1 MMNDMDLPPGQGGEM
16 SEGETAAV
24 RAPDAGT
31 PFGRYRLLDKIAS
44 GGMADIYR
52 GVAIGAQG
60 FERVVAI
67 KRIREE
73 AAQVA
78 DIGEM
83 FADEARVSA
92 LLEHPNIVQVYDFG
106 AVGGNYFIA
115 MEYLRG
121 KNLDEVLRALRAAD
135 ERMSPP
141 LAVFI
146 AGEVARGL
154 AYAHAFRDKRGQR
167 MDIIH
172 RDISPANIM
181 LLHAGA
187 VKLLDFGIARVT
199 SELRLAVTRGRGGA
213 LKGKSPYV
221 SPEQI
226 VGDEVDARS
235 DIFALGAVL
244 WETLTG
250 QRLFSGGSDLDTMEA
265 VMHTEILRP
274 SELAPG
280 IPPALDQIVLTALA
294 RDVRHRYDTAEQM
307 AADLEA
313 VMRSLP
319 SRHGD
324 LPALLNRFFG
334 SPPSQPQV
342 RAVSIPVPDPF
353 DPREGNT
360 RPLRQAYDE
369 AAALQRSPAPVVVA
383 RSPSAFT
390 RISGESVP
398 PPPTRWPVGLGA
410 AGLAAFALIAVL
422 WRFPGAPVP
431 APSVPETATPA
442 LVLAAAPPSPSL
454 PGAPPGTSSASQ
466 VPTPE
471 PAPVDEESPPVLAQP
486 ATPPVKAAAK
496 TTPPSRAKP
505 RPVAPAKRVVPPAG
519 APRSAKMAVAP
530 KRTRPGAVALTN
542 PARGRKSAA
551 RPGTPR
557 LVNSLHVNPFIE

>member
-1 MMNDMDLPPGQGGEM
+1 MTNDGELAPPGGEL
-16 SEGETAAV
+16 SGPGRGEV
-24 RAPDAGT
+24 GV

-44 GGMADIYR
+44 GGMADIFR
-52 GVAIGAQG
+52 GVAVGAQG

-73 AAQVA
+73 ASQVT

-106 AVGGNYFIA
+106 AVEGNYYIA

-121 KNLDEVLRALRAAD
+121 RNLDEVLRALRGVG
-135 ERMSPP
+135 ERLAPA

-154 AYAHAFRDKRGQR
+154 AYAHGFRDKRGRR

-199 SELRLAVTRGRGGA
+199 SELRMAITRGRGGA

-244 WETLTG
+244 WEALTG
-250 QRLFSGGSDLDTMEA
+250 HRLFTGESDLDTMEA
-265 VMHTEILRP
+265 VMHSEIRRP
-274 SELAPG
+274 SELVPG
-280 IPPALDQIVLTALA
+280 LPSALDHIVLTALA
-294 RDVRHRYDTAEQM
+294 RDVRYRYDSADQM

-324 LPALLNRFFG
+324 LPALLHRFWG
-334 SPPSQPQV
+334 SPPSQPQ
-342 RAVSIPVPDPF
+342 APPVSIPVPDPF

-360 RPLRQAYDE
+360 RPLRPDE
-369 AAALQRSPAPVVVA
+369 LAALPRCQ
-383 RSPSAFT
+383 PSAFPLLADQRPARSRT
-390 RISGESVP
+390 PGWVA
-398 PPPTRWPVGLGA
+398 GA
-410 AGLAAFALIAVL
+410 LAGAGLVLAVVLARPHLRAEHRVPDTLPAASRVAVAPSAERL
-422 WRFPGAPVP
+422 VPDTLPAPAVEPGTPAAARKVPDTFRGGRPSIVPLEVGGGGAGAPV
-431 APSVPETATPA
+431 
-442 LVLAAAPPSPSL
+442 
-454 PGAPPGTSSASQ
+454 
-466 VPTPE
+466 
-471 PAPVDEESPPVLAQP
+471 
-486 ATPPVKAAAK
+486 
-496 TTPPSRAKP
+496 
-505 RPVAPAKRVVPPAG
+505 AKRRGVG
-519 APRSAKMAVAP
+519 AASR
-530 KRTRPGAVALTN
+530 RTRKVALAN
-542 PARGRKSAA
+542 PLRGRKVVV
-551 RPGTPR
+551 RPRATD
-557 LVNSLHVNPFIE
+557 LHVDPFSE

>member
-1 MMNDMDLPPGQGGEM
+1 MSGE
-16 SEGETAAV
+16 GAG
-24 RAPDAGT
+24 RASPEVGV

-44 GGMADIYR
+44 GGMADIFR
-52 GVAIGAQG
+52 GVAVGAQG

-106 AVGGNYFIA
+106 SVDGNYYIA

-121 KNLDEVLRALRAAD
+121 RNLDEVLRALRAVG
-135 ERMSPP
+135 ERLPP
-141 LAVFI
+141 SLAVFI

-154 AYAHAFRDKRGQR
+154 AYAHAFRDKRGR
-167 MDIIH
+167 RLDIIH

-199 SELRLAVTRGRGGA
+199 SELRMAITRGRGGA

-226 VGDEVDARS
+226 VGDDVDARS

-250 QRLFSGGSDLDTMEA
+250 QRLFLGDSDLDTMDA
-265 VMHTEILRP
+265 VMHGEIRRP
-274 SELAPG
+274 SELVPG
-280 IPPALDQIVLTALA
+280 LPSALDHIVLTALA

-324 LPALLNRFFG
+324 LPALLHRFWG
-334 SPPSQPQV
+334 SPPSQPQA
-342 RAVSIPVPDPF
+342 RPVSIPVPDPF

-360 RPLRQAYDE
+360 RPLRPDE
-369 AAALQRSPAPVVVA
+369 SPALPPRRPSAFALLDEERPAPAMNQRWLLGGLGTALLALAFGAWCLAPSHRAPPPAAAVAAMGPVVTPMPAPVVVEPVVGPAVA
-383 RSPSAFT
+383 R
-390 RISGESVP
+390 
-398 PPPTRWPVGLGA
+398 
-410 AGLAAFALIAVL
+410 AV
-422 WRFPGAPVP
+422 
-431 APSVPETATPA
+431 
-442 LVLAAAPPSPSL
+442 
-454 PGAPPGTSSASQ
+454 
-466 VPTPE
+466 
-471 PAPVDEESPPVLAQP
+471 
-486 ATPPVKAAAK
+486 
-496 TTPPSRAKP
+496 
-505 RPVAPAKRVVPPAG
+505 AG
-519 APRSAKMAVAP
+519 AP
-530 KRTRPGAVALTN
+530 KRARRLALAN
-542 PARGRKSAA
+542 PVRGRKNVAHTRAA
-551 RPGTPR
+551 RPATD
-557 LVNSLHVNPFIE
+557 LHVDPFSE

>member
-1 MMNDMDLPPGQGGEM
+1 MSDDGEIPPRPGEM
-16 SEGETAAV
+16 SSEAQG
-24 RAPDAGT
+24 RASQEAGV

-44 GGMADIYR
+44 GGMADIFR
-52 GVAIGAQG
+52 GVAVGAQG

-106 AVGGNYFIA
+106 SVDGNYYIA

-121 KNLDEVLRALRAAD
+121 RNLDEVLRALRAVG
-135 ERMSPP
+135 ERLPP
-141 LAVFI
+141 ALAVFI

-154 AYAHAFRDKRGQR
+154 AYAHAFRDNRGR
-167 MDIIH
+167 RLDIIH
-172 RDISPANIM
+172 RDISPANVM

-199 SELRLAVTRGRGGA
+199 SELRMAITRGRGGA

-226 VGDEVDARS
+226 VGDDVDARS

-250 QRLFSGGSDLDTMEA
+250 QRLFKGDSDLDTMDA
-265 VMHTEILRP
+265 VMHGEIRRP
-274 SELAPG
+274 SELVPG
-280 IPPALDQIVLTALA
+280 LPSALDHIVLTALA

-324 LPALLNRFFG
+324 LPALLHRFWG
-334 SPPSQPQV
+334 SPPSQPQA
-342 RAVSIPVPDPF
+342 RPVSIPVPDPF

-360 RPLRQAYDE
+360 RPLRPDE
-369 AAALQRSPAPVVVA
+369 SPALPP
-383 RSPSAFT
+383 RRPSAFT
-390 RISGESVP
+390 LLAEERPAPAFSK
-398 PPPTRWPVGLGA
+398 RWAIGGLGA
-410 AGLAAFALIAVL
+410 AILAVVL
-422 WRFPGAPVP
+422 VVGWLAPSRRAPAPMVP
-431 APSVPETATPA
+431 AGAMGPVVTPM
-442 LVLAAAPPSPSL
+442 
-454 PGAPPGTSSASQ
+454 
-466 VPTPE
+466 
-471 PAPVDEESPPVLAQP
+471 PAPVAAPELP
-486 ATPPVKAAAK
+486 AASAA
-496 TTPPSRAKP
+496 
-505 RPVAPAKRVVPPAG
+505 RPVVAVPRR
-519 APRSAKMAVAP
+519 PRKLALANPVRARKNVG
-530 KRTRPGAVALTN
+530 RTRPG
-542 PARGRKSAA
+542 RAA
-551 RPGTPR
+551 TD
-557 LVNSLHVNPFIE
+557 LHVDPFSE